1 MYTRITNQTINLS
14 AQRNLQTNKAL
25 LDKIQEQGTSRQA
38 INRPSD
44 DPVGTAKSLQV
55 RNAQAANAQYGRNI
69 DDGNGWLGTVDTTL
83 TATTNIMNRI
93 RDLTVQGANDG
104 AISPTAKQAIASEL
118 SSLKT
123 ELLTQANA
131 SYLGRSIFAGNSTA
145 GVAFDPTTYAY
156 NGDPTNASTVQRRV
170 DGNTLVRVD
179 ANGAAVFGTVDT
191 ANPAADTSVFTLID
205 NIVSDLN
212 TGTNIGARLTEI
224 DTRMEAIRGQQ
235 AITGTNQ
242 TMLTRAEDANASR
255 TVSLETQRS
264 SVEDVDLSKVIL
276 DLQTQQTTYQ
286 ASLAI
291 TAKVLQPSLM
301 DFLK

>member
-1 MYTRITNQTINLS
+1 MYTRITNQTINFS
-14 AQRNLQTNKAL
+14 AQRNLQSNKAL

-104 AISPTAKQAIASEL
+104 TMSPTAKQAITTEL
-118 SSLKT
+118 TSLKSQ
-123 ELLTQANA
+123 LLTQANVT
-131 SYLGRSIFAGNSTA
+131 YLGRSIFAGNSTA

-156 NGDPTNASTVQRRV
+156 TGDPTNASTVQRRV
-170 DGNTLVRVD
+170 DANTLVRVD
-179 ANGAAVFGTVDT
+179 ANGAAVFGT
-191 ANPAADTSVFTLID
+191 ANADPTLDTSVFTLID

-212 TGTNIGARLTEI
+212 SGTNIGARLTEI
-224 DTRMEAIRGQQ
+224 DTRMQAIRGQQ
-235 AITGTNQ
+235 AVTGTNQ
-242 TMLTRAEDANASR
+242 TMLTRAEDANSNR
-255 TVSLETQRS
+255 TVSLEAQRS
-264 SVEDVDLSKVIL
+264 SVEDVDLAKVIL

-301 DFLK
+301 DFLR

>member
-1 MYTRITNQTINLS
+1 MYTRITNQTLNFS
-14 AQRNLQTNKAL
+14 AQRNLQNNKAL
-25 LDKIQEQGTSRQA
+25 LDRIQEQGTSRQA

-44 DPVGTAKSLQV
+44 DPVGTAKSLEV

-69 DDGNGWLGTVDTTL
+69 DDGTGWLGTVDSTL
-83 TATTNIMNRI
+83 TSTTNIMNRI

-104 AISPTAKQAIASEL
+104 TMSPTAKQAIALEL
-118 SSLKT
+118 GSLKDQ
-123 ELLTQANA
+123 LLTQANA
-131 SYLGRSIFAGNSTA
+131 TYLGRTIFAGNSTA

-156 NGDPTNASTVQRRV
+156 TGDPTDASVVERRV
-170 DGNTLVRVD
+170 DANTLVRVD
-179 ANGAAVFGTVDT
+179 ANGAAVFGTPNAV
-191 ANPAADTSVFTLID
+191 PALDTSVFTLID

-212 TGTNIGARLTEI
+212 SGTNVGPRLTEI
-224 DTRMEAIRGQQ
+224 DKRMEAIRGQQ
-235 AITGTNQ
+235 AVVGTNEV
-242 TMLTRAEDANASR
+242 MLARASAASDSR

-264 SVEDVDLSKVIL
+264 SVEDVDLAKVIL

-301 DFLK
+301 DFLR

>member
-1 MYTRITNQTINLS
+1 MYTRITNQTIAFS
-14 AQRNLQTNKAL
+14 AQRNLQNNKAL

-55 RNAQAANAQYGRNI
+55 RSAQAATAQYGRNI

-104 AISPTAKQAIASEL
+104 SLSPTAKQAIATEL
-118 SSLKT
+118 DSLKGQ
-123 ELLTQANA
+123 LLTQANA
-131 SYLGRSIFAGNSTA
+131 NYLGRPVFAGNTTT

-156 NGDPTNASTVQRRV
+156 DGDGSSVQRRV
-170 DGNTLVRVD
+170 DANTLVRVD
-179 ANGAAVFGTVDT
+179 ADGAAVFGTVNADPT
-191 ANPAADTSVFTLID
+191 LDTSVFTLID
-205 NIVSDLN
+205 NIVNDLN

-235 AITGTNQ
+235 AVTGTNQ
-242 TMLTRAEDANASR
+242 TMLARAEDANASR

-264 SVEDVDLSKVIL
+264 SVEDVDLAKVIL

-301 DFLK
+301 DFLR

>member
-1 MYTRITNQTINLS
+1 MYTRITNQTINFS
-14 AQRNLQTNKAL
+14 AQRNLQNNKMM

-38 INRPSD
+38 ISRPSD

-55 RNAQAANAQYGRNI
+55 RNAQAANAQYSRNI

-83 TATTNIMNRI
+83 TSTTNIMNRI
-93 RDLTVQGANDG
+93 RDLTVQGANEG
-104 AISPTAKQAIASEL
+104 TMSPTAKQAIATEL
-118 SSLKT
+118 NSLKDQ
-123 ELLTQANA
+123 LLTQANA
-131 SYLGRSIFAGNSTA
+131 SYLGRPIFAGNTTT

-170 DGNTLVRVD
+170 DANTLVRVD
-179 ANGAAVFGTVDT
+179 ANGAAVFGT
-191 ANPAADTSVFTLID
+191 ANADPTLDTSVFTLVD
-205 NIVSDLN
+205 NIVNDLN

-224 DTRMEAIRGQQ
+224 DQRMEAIRGQQ
-235 AITGTNQ
+235 AVTGTNQ
-242 TMLTRAEDANASR
+242 TMLTRAEDANANR
-255 TVSLETQRS
+255 TVSLESQRS
-264 SVEDVDLSKVIL
+264 SVEDVDLAKVIL

-301 DFLK
+301 DFLR

>member
-1 MYTRITNQTINLS
+1 MYTRITNQTITFS
-14 AQRNLQTNKAL
+14 AQRNLQSNKAL
-25 LDKIQEQGTSRQA
+25 LDRIQEQGTSRQA

-55 RNAQAANAQYGRNI
+55 RNAQAANAQYSRNI

-104 AISPTAKQAIASEL
+104 TMSPTAKQAIATEL
-118 SSLKT
+118 SSLKDQ
-123 ELLTQANA
+123 LLTQANA
-131 SYLGRSIFAGNSTA
+131 SYLGRPVFAGNTTT

-156 NGDPTNASTVQRRV
+156 NGGPASTVQRRV
-170 DGNTLVRVD
+170 DANTLVRVD
-179 ANGAAVFGTVDT
+179 ADGAAVFGSVNADPTL
-191 ANPAADTSVFTLID
+191 DTSVFTLID
-205 NIVSDLN
+205 NIVNDLN

-224 DTRMEAIRGQQ
+224 DQRMEAIRGQQ
-235 AITGTNQ
+235 AVTGTNQ
-242 TMLTRAEDANASR
+242 TMLARAEDANASR

-264 SVEDVDLSKVIL
+264 SVEDVDLAKVIL

-301 DFLK
+301 DFLR

>member
-1 MYTRITNQTINLS
+1 MYTRITNQTIAFS
-14 AQRNLQTNKAL
+14 AQRNLQNNKAL

-55 RNAQAANAQYGRNI
+55 RSAQAATAQYGRNI

-104 AISPTAKQAIASEL
+104 SLSPTAKQAIATEL
-118 SSLKT
+118 DSLKGQ
-123 ELLTQANA
+123 LLTQANA
-131 SYLGRSIFAGNSTA
+131 NYLGRPVFAGNTTT

-156 NGDPTNASTVQRRV
+156 DGDGSSVQRRV
-170 DGNTLVRVD
+170 DANTLVRVD
-179 ANGAAVFGTVDT
+179 ADGAAVFGTVN
-191 ANPAADTSVFTLID
+191 ANPTLDTSVFTLID
-205 NIVSDLN
+205 NIVNDLN

-235 AITGTNQ
+235 AVTGTNQ
-242 TMLTRAEDANASR
+242 TMLARAEDANASR

-264 SVEDVDLSKVIL
+264 SVEDVDLAKVIL

-301 DFLK
+301 DFLR

>member
-1 MYTRITNQTINLS
+1 MYTRITNQTINFS
-14 AQRNLQTNKAL
+14 AQRNLQANKVL

-38 INRPSD
+38 INQPSD
-44 DPVGTAKSLQV
+44 DPVGTAKALQV

-69 DDGNGWLGTVDTTL
+69 DDGNGWVGTLDTTL
-83 TATTNIMNRI
+83 TAATNIMNRI

-104 AISPTAKQAIASEL
+104 SMSTAAKSAIASEL
-118 SSLKT
+118 SSLKG

-131 SYLGRSIFAGNSTA
+131 TYLGRSVFAGNTA
-145 GVAFDPTTYAY
+145 AAVAFDPTTYAY
-156 NGDPTNASTVQRRV
+156 NGDPTNVSTVQRRV
-170 DGNTLVRVD
+170 DANTTVRVD
-179 ANGAAVFGTVDT
+179 ADGAATFGVVNT

-212 TGTNIGARLTEI
+212 TGTNISARLTEI
-224 DTRMEAIRGQQ
+224 DQRMEAIRGQQ
-235 AITGTNQ
+235 AVTGTGQ
-242 TMLTRAEDANASR
+242 TMLDRASDAKNNR
-255 TVSLETQRS
+255 TVSLEAQRS
-264 SVEDVDLSKVIL
+264 SVEDVDLAKVIL

-301 DFLK
+301 DFLR

>member
-1 MYTRITNQTINLS
+1 MYTRITNQTINFS
-14 AQRNLQTNKAL
+14 AQRNLQANKVL

-38 INRPSD
+38 IGRPSD

-55 RNAQAANAQYGRNI
+55 RSAQAANAQYGRNI
-69 DDGNGWLGTVDTTL
+69 DDGSGWLGTVDTTL

-104 AISPTAKQAIASEL
+104 SMSPTAKQAIASEL
-118 SSLKT
+118 QSLKS

-145 GVAFDPTTYAY
+145 GVAFDPSSYAY
-156 NGDPTNASTVQRRV
+156 NGDPTDASTVQRRV
-170 DGNTLVRVD
+170 DANTLVRVD
-179 ANGAAVFGTVDT
+179 ANGATVFGT
-191 ANPAADTSVFTLID
+191 ANADPALDTSVFTLID
-205 NIVSDLN
+205 NIVNDLN
-212 TGTNIGARLTEI
+212 TGTNIGTRLTEI
-224 DTRMEAIRGQQ
+224 DNRMEAIRGQQ
-235 AITGTNQ
+235 AVVGTNQ
-242 TMLTRAEDANASR
+242 VMLTRAEAAAANR

-264 SVEDVDLSKVIL
+264 SVEDVDLAKVIL

-301 DFLK
+301 DFLR